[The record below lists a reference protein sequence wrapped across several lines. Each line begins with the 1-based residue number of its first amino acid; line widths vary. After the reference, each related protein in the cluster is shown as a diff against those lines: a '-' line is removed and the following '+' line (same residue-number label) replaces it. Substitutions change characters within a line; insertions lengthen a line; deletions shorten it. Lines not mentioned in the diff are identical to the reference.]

1 VFNVS
6 EAYLAMGPSRPVL
19 SLSWHKRGD
28 EGWTTARLRNLG
40 DKTALGGRLPPWFSN
55 LLPEGALRT
64 LVERGIGVGDHQEFD
79 VLAVLGRDL
88 PGAVVVHDET
98 GTYSDDEPAVGP
110 EFSGADPSELPDVRF
125 SLAGVQL
132 KLSMSAS
139 RSHLTLPWRVGTGHV
154 IVKLPNPRFPNMP
167 EAEFSAMKLA
177 EAAGVNVAD
186 CRLVPMERVGV
197 PEAWRRHGAYAFVVD
212 RFDRIVGSDGVER
225 RHMEDFAQILEA
237 VGDQKYTK
245 SNEETNLRV
254 VKRFCDAGPQAV
266 LQVVRRIAA
275 NILLGNGDAHLKNWS
290 LSIEGQGAR
299 LSPAYDIFP
308 TRLYGDDT
316 SLALSS
322 GGTRTATLVGLHK
335 FERAAGYVGM
345 DSRALARE
353 VRETVEKAAD
363 TWPGLLKTLPLR
375 KSVD

>member
-1 VFNVS
+1 VHHTR
-6 EAYLAMGPSRPVL
+6 A
-19 SLSWHKRGD
+19 
-28 EGWTTARLRNLG
+28 
-40 DKTALGGRLPPWFSN
+40 
-55 LLPEGALRT
+55 
-64 LVERGIGVGDHQEFD
+64 GDHQEFD
-79 VLAVLGRDL
+79 VLAFLGRDL
-88 PGAVVVHDET
+88 PGAVVVRDET

-139 RSHLTLPWRVGTGHV
+139 RSHLTLPGRVGTGHV

-186 CRLVPMERVGV
+186 CRLVPMEQVGV

-290 LSIEGQGAR
+290 LLIEGQGAR

-316 SLALSS
+316 SLALSF

-363 TWPGLLKTLPLR
+363 TWPGLLKTLPLPEER
-375 KSVD
+375 RLILADIWSGLALTREIGTANPFRAS